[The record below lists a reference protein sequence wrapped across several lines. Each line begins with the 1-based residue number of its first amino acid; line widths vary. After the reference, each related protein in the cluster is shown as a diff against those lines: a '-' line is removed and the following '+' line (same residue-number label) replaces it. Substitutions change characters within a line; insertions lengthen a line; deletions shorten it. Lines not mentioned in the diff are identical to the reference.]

1 MKLITA
7 IIKEIKMDQVR
18 EALYAAEINRITVS
32 RGSGHGQLIGEEI
45 YRGQKVAP
53 NLIPNMILQ
62 IAVNDDFV
70 QITVDAIIKG
80 SQSEGGGVVGDGK
93 IFVTQLEDCIRIRTG
108 ERGSE
113 AI

>member
-7 IIKEIKMDQVR
+7 IIKENKLDQVR
-18 EALYAAEINRITVS
+18 EALYAAEITRITVS
-32 RGSGHGQLIGEEI
+32 RGSGHGQLVGEEI
-45 YRGQKVAP
+45 YRGQKMAT

-62 IAVNDDFV
+62 IAVNEDFV
-70 QITVDAIIKG
+70 QITVDAIMKG

-93 IFVTQLEDCIRIRTG
+93 IFITQLEDCIRIRTG
-108 ERGSE
+108 EKGSE

>member
-1 MKLITA
+1 
-7 IIKEIKMDQVR
+7 MDQVR
-18 EALYAAEINRITVS
+18 ESLYAADIKRITVS
-32 RGSGHGQLIGEEI
+32 RGSGHGQLVGEEI
-45 YRGQKVAP
+45 YRGQKVAL

-80 SQSEGGGVVGDGK
+80 SQSEGGGIVGDGK

-108 ERGSE
+108 ERG
-113 AI
+113 